1 MFASVA
7 PLAAQNANDKT
18 LRGTVTIKSSGGAIA
33 IRGTSA
39 APDAEFLFCVD
50 QDRSVAPRAID
61 FAGPARVI
69 YRAQPIPGLPEG
81 VKISGPESVANTLA
95 VVADDGR
102 SWVFAAK
109 GQAPLAPDAAAKA
122 TAVPTSL
129 VRRLD
134 WSTGKGPRRGTDTA
148 GCLQPAG

>member
-1 MFASVA
+1 MCASVA
-7 PLAAQNANDKT
+7 SLAAQNDSQT

-33 IRGTSA
+33 IHGTSA

-50 QDRSVAPRAID
+50 QDRSGPPRTIA

-69 YRAQPIPGLPEG
+69 YRAQPIPGMPAG

-102 SWVFAAK
+102 SWIFAAK
-109 GQAPLAPDAAAKA
+109 GQAPLAPETAAKA